1 MVGVLS
7 LPQKKRNRPNSI
19 SNTKIKTPPPPQTV
33 KRRKV
38 KQAIWWYEGA
48 DLQQKFNKREVTT
61 GD

>member
-1 MVGVLS
+1 MS
-7 LPQKKRNRPNSI
+7 FHSHRKRETDLN
-19 SNTKIKTPPPPQTV
+19 PQTV